1 MAALAAPPS
10 PAPPAVTSGGSGR
23 GRPSHGNCAT
33 VGTPRPP
40 FASCRRPA
48 RHDGQPPPPGPR
60 RRQPPGREVRGA
72 RRGGRAPRGGL
83 SAPPRFQVGP
93 AAPGRRRRRPPRA
106 RVAGE
111 EPPVRGQRPRGT
123 AAPGQRRPLRG
134 ESPAGGGGALVSAE
148 PYLNVSCEN
157 ELILHLHFW
166 IFCVYF
172 TGTWGLFLFFPLFI

>member
-1 MAALAAPPS
+1 MAAPPAPPS

-40 FASCRRPA
+40 FASCRRLA
-48 RHDGQPPPPGPR
+48 RDFGQPPPPGPR

-83 SAPPRFQVGP
+83 SAPPRYQVGP

-111 EPPVRGQRPRGT
+111 EPPVRGQRP
-123 AAPGQRRPLRG
+123 G
-134 ESPAGGGGALVSAE
+134 EPRDGGGPSAGRARLGVEVPLCRLSRTLKYLVKM
-148 PYLNVSCEN
+148 N
-157 ELILHLHFW
+157 
-166 IFCVYF
+166 
-172 TGTWGLFLFFPLFI
+172 